1 MPPHEIFENEKNQKK
16 KNHKQGTLSLGT
28 GRLLHMPATWLIILD
43 LVLTLPL
50 PLLIFVL
57 LLLLAAGQQK
67 QPVGAFGAN
76 MQRHRCGHHKS
87 QTAGGKH

>member
-1 MPPHEIFENEKNQKK
+1 
-16 KNHKQGTLSLGT
+16 
-28 GRLLHMPATWLIILD
+28 MPATWLIILD
-43 LVLTLPL
+43 LVLPL
-50 PLLIFVL
+50 VILVL

-67 QPVGAFGAN
+67 QPVGALGAN

>member
-1 MPPHEIFENEKNQKK
+1 MPPHEIFENEKNRK
-16 KNHKQGTLSLGT
+16 KNHKEGTLSLGI

-50 PLLIFVL
+50 LIFV

>member
-1 MPPHEIFENEKNQKK
+1 MPPHEIFENEKNRK
-16 KNHKQGTLSLGT
+16 KNQKEGTLSLGT
-28 GRLLHMPATWLIILD
+28 RLGLLHMPATWLIILD